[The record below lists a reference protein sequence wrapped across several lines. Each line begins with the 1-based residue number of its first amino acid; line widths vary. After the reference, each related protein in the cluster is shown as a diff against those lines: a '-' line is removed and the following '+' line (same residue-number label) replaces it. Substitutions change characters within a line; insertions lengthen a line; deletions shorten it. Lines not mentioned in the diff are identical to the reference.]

1 MSEIAL
7 YNILRRV
14 PDTTDNEAKDA
25 VADIANS
32 KEVSTKADIKEM
44 ATKSDLAELKSELI
58 EKIADAKHTMIV
70 WMIGIGLAIIGVIK
84 YL

>member
-7 YNILRRV
+7 YNALTKLGLE
-14 PDTTDNEAKDA
+14 PDEAKDA

-58 EKIADAKHTMIV
+58 EKIADAKHTMIA

>member
-7 YNILRRV
+7 YNALTKLGLE
-14 PDTTDNEAKDA
+14 PDEAKDA

>member
-1 MSEIAL
+1 MTGIAL

-14 PDTTDNEAKDA
+14 PDTTDNEAKEA

-32 KEVSTKADIKEM
+32 REV
-44 ATKSDLAELKSELI
+44 ATKSDLAELETRLI
-58 EKIADAKHTMIV
+58 EKIADAKHTMIM
-70 WMIGIGLAIIGVIK
+70 WMVGIGLAIIGVIK